1 MSAVLAID
9 IGGTKI
15 DAGIVDDE
23 GRILAR
29 RRVGTDPA
37 ADGEGLFGRLVGLIE
52 AVAAGSA
59 GHGLAACGVGTG
71 GPMTRGGATV
81 SPLNIGAWRRFPL
94 LERLSEAAP
103 APVHIDNDAKA
114 LALGEAWKGA
124 AQGEKNFMAMVVSTG
139 IGGGIVLDGRL
150 LEGTEGNAGHIGHV
164 VVRPG
169 GSELPGHVPGVLEAE
184 ASGPAIARRT
194 GRPAAEAGPA
204 EIDRAGTLVGRAVG
218 SVANLLDLRLALV
231 AGSVALGFGAP
242 FFTAAQRE
250 VDRVARLDHSL
261 GARVRPAGLGPDG
274 PLIGAAAVGWRGAG
288 LDVGVE

>member
-29 RRVGTDPA
+29 RRVRTDPA

-94 LERLSEAAP
+94 LERLSEA
-103 APVHIDNDAKA
+103 
-114 LALGEAWKGA
+114 E
-124 AQGEKNFMAMVVSTG
+124 
-139 IGGGIVLDGRL
+139 
-150 LEGTEGNAGHIGHV
+150 
-164 VVRPG
+164 
-169 GSELPGHVPGVLEAE
+169 
-184 ASGPAIARRT
+184 
-194 GRPAAEAGPA
+194 
-204 EIDRAGTLVGRAVG
+204 
-218 SVANLLDLRLALV
+218 
-231 AGSVALGFGAP
+231 
-242 FFTAAQRE
+242 
-250 VDRVARLDHSL
+250 
-261 GARVRPAGLGPDG
+261 
-274 PLIGAAAVGWRGAG
+274 
-288 LDVGVE
+288 